1 VVDRFSRSGGYVLAL
16 LLVACAAGTPGCGP
30 RSEGAAPGNPGAAT
44 LPQLVDVAPAAG
56 IHFRHTS
63 GASGR
68 LYFPETVGSGCAFL
82 DYDGD
87 GHLDV
92 FFVNSSRLPGF
103 TGKGPFYPALY
114 RNRGDGTFEDVTKEA
129 GLAVDCYGM
138 GVAVGDYDNDGR
150 PDLYLTAMGPNHLF
164 HNNGNGTFTDVTK
177 RAGVGDPR
185 WSTSA
190 AWLDYDRDGDLDLVV
205 GNYCAWSAAHN
216 QICPDAL
223 GRKFMCRP
231 SYYKGEPP
239 SLYRNNGD
247 GTFTDVTAAAGLK
260 NDLGKTF
267 GVLVWDE
274 NGDGWPDLLLANDGE
289 RNLLYRNRGD
299 GRFTERG
306 LEAGVAIGASGMAR
320 AGMGVDSGDIDQSGA
335 ESLAIG
341 NFAREGLA
349 LYRPDAPGH
358 YADVSAESGLF
369 AVSLPYVTFGVLFC
383 DYDLDG
389 RKDLFLTNGHV
400 EPNQEKTGE
409 GLTFK
414 QPMLL
419 FHNESTTGSGKS
431 GVRFRDVSAQ
441 SGPGLQPRLVG
452 RGIAAGDFDGDGD
465 PDFLVSE
472 CDGPARL
479 LRNDGGNRN
488 HWLWVRAIGTKSNRD
503 GIGTKVVVTVGNTR
517 QQGWIRSGSS
527 FCSASDLKALFGL
540 GSAAQADTVTLT
552 WPSGIVQTLTNVKA
566 NQVLTVR
573 EEGASTAAPTTATAR
588 P

>member
-1 VVDRFSRSGGYVLAL
+1 VALLLAACALEPLGCRPRSGG
-16 LLVACAAGTPGCGP
+16 
-30 RSEGAAPGNPGAAT
+30 AAPASASSGA
-44 LPQLVDVAPAAG
+44 LPQFVDVASAAG
-56 IHFRHTS
+56 IHFHHTS

-87 GHLDV
+87 GHLDA
-92 FFVNSSRLPGF
+92 FLVNSSRLPGF

-114 RNRGDGTFEDVTKEA
+114 RNRGDGTFQDVTRQA

-164 HNNGNGTFTDVTK
+164 HNEGNGRFTDVTE

-190 AWLDYDRDGDLDLVV
+190 AWFDYDRDGDLDLVV

-231 SYYKGEPP
+231 SYYKGDPP
-239 SLYRNNGD
+239 SLYRNNGN
-247 GTFTDVTAAAGLK
+247 GTFTDVTEAAGLK
-260 NDLGKTF
+260 NEIGKTL
-267 GVLVWDE
+267 GIAVWDE
-274 NGDGWPDLLLANDGE
+274 NGDGWPDLLLTNDGE
-289 RNLLYRNRGD
+289 RNLLYRNQGN

-306 LEAGVAIGASGMAR
+306 LEAGIAIGASGMAR
-320 AGMGVDSGDIDQSGA
+320 AGMGVDTAEIDQSGA
-335 ESLAIG
+335 ESLVIG

-349 LYRPDAPGH
+349 LYHPDAPGH
-358 YADVSAESGLF
+358 YADVAAEGGLF
-369 AVSLPYVTFGVLFC
+369 ARTLPYVTFGALFC

-389 RKDLFLTNGHV
+389 RKDLLLTNGHV
-400 EPNQEKTGE
+400 EPNEEMTGE
-409 GLTFK
+409 GFTFK

-419 FHNESTTGSGKS
+419 FHNESSSGTS
-431 GVRFRDVSAQ
+431 GAAGIHFRDVGAQ
-441 SGPGLQPRLVG
+441 SGPPFQSHVVG

-465 PDFLVSE
+465 PDFLIST
-472 CDGPARL
+472 CNGPALL

-488 HWLWVRAIGTKSNRD
+488 HWLWVRAVGTKSNRD
-503 GIGTKVVVTVGNTR
+503 GIGTKVVVTVGSVR

-540 GSAAQADTVTLT
+540 GSATQVDRVTLT
-552 WPSGIVQTLTNVKA
+552 WPSGTVQTLTNVKA

-573 EEGASTAAPTTATAR
+573 EEVAEAPRTTEAK